1 MKNNATQQN
10 GSLEGDSIGQELIAF
25 PRGLRPFPAPIP
37 TEASDVL
44 PALSLLAMHVLCD
57 CAALDFCRG
66 DQQLSVQQTVIDSSP
81 AGAMSQSVSAAIR
94 ARCRLAAL

>member
-44 PALSLLAMHVLCD
+44 RALSLLAMHVLCD
-57 CAALDFCRG
+57 CAALDFCLG

-81 AGAMSQSVSAAIR
+81 AGAMSQSVSAAVR
-94 ARCRLAAL
+94 A